1 MNRMIYSFEGFHLD
15 VGKRL
20 LVRNGETIQLSSKAF
35 DLLLTLIQSGG
46 REITK
51 EELMQ
56 SVWADQIVEDAN
68 LTVTMSHLRK
78 ALGEKASDHR
88 FIVTIPGRGYRF
100 VPEVQP
106 REALIVE
113 QHTVAELVEESEST
127 NLATATTPLTETK
140 ALGPA
145 KDFTAGTGWIRSPTR
160 TITAA
165 VGAAVLVGV
174 TVFGFF
180 LWSKRAESSTGATTI
195 QIKSI
200 AVLPFKPLVSD
211 NRDESLEM
219 GMADTLIAK
228 LSNITELRI
237 RPISSIRKYA
247 GLEQDA
253 VAAGREQKV
262 DAVLDGQIQKSG
274 QKIRVTVRL
283 VRVADGAPIWTSQ
296 FDEKPTDI
304 FAVQDSISE
313 RVTAALAIKLTS
325 GEQRGLTK
333 RHTGDLEAYQ
343 LYLKARYHLKR
354 LTDDGFFKA
363 RDYFQQAI
371 DRDRNYALAY
381 AGLAE
386 AYNMLGN
393 FDTLAPKESFPKARD
408 AAEAALKL
416 DESLAEAHAALGVVK
431 LSYDWEFRAAEREF
445 RRALEIDPN
454 YSDGH
459 TMNGYYLVAMGRFDE
474 ALIAMK
480 RAQELDPL
488 SLEKIIG
495 VGEVI
500 YFQRRYDQTIAQY
513 KSALEMEP
521 NSGFTHWEL
530 GRTFAAQGKYDEAIA
545 EFQKSIPLSGES
557 PDEPAELARA
567 YALSGRRPEALKI
580 VEELKRLSDRKHVA
594 PTVMAS
600 IYGALGDKD
609 QAFALLD
616 KALGERDF
624 LLVLLNVEPIFDPLR
639 SDPRFPALVQRVGLP
654 K

>member
-15 VGKRL
+15 VSKRL
-20 LVRNGETIQLSSKAF
+20 LVLNGETIQLPSKAF

-100 VPEVQP
+100 IPEVQP

-113 QHTVAELVEESEST
+113 QHTVAEFVIEESEST
-127 NLATATTPLTETK
+127 NLANTPLIETK
-140 ALGPA
+140 ALAPA
-145 KDFTAGTGWIRSPTR
+145 KALTAGTGWIGSPTR
-160 TITAA
+160 RVTAS
-165 VGAAVLVGV
+165 VVAAVLVGLSV
-174 TVFGFF
+174 LGFYW
-180 LWSKRAESSTGATTI
+180 WSKRVGSSTGAPAV

-237 RPISSIRKYA
+237 RPISSVRKYA

-274 QKIRVTVRL
+274 EKIRVTVRL

-296 FDEKPTDI
+296 FDEKPADI

-333 RHTGDLEAYQ
+333 RHTGDIEAYQ
-343 LYLKARYHLKR
+343 LYLKARYHLNR

-393 FDTLAPKESFPKARD
+393 FDTLAPKESFSKARD
-408 AAEAALKL
+408 AAETALKL
-416 DESLAEAHAALGVVK
+416 DESLAEAHTALGVVK
-431 LSYDWEFRAAEREF
+431 LSYDWEFPAAEREF
-445 RRALEIDPN
+445 RRALEIDPS

-474 ALIAMK
+474 ALIEMK

-567 YALSGRRPEALKI
+567 YALAGRRPEALKI

-616 KALGERDF
+616 KAFGERDF

-639 SDPRFPALVQRVGLP
+639 SDPRFTALVQRVGLP